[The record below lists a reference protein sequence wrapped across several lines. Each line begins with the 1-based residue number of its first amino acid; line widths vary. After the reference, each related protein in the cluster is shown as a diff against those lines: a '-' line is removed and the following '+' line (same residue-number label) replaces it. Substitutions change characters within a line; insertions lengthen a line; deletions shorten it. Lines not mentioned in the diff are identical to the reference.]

1 MISILSPLPGILPAM
16 DGMDTS
22 DHARVAS
29 LAEEARATLAYLD
42 YPKRAWTR
50 PVTAPDGSEAAD
62 VLVAGAGIN
71 GLAVAFLLAR
81 EKVARV
87 RVIDAA
93 EEGREGPWLGFARM
107 RWLRTPKELVGPDL
121 GVAPLSF
128 PAWYAARFGT
138 AAWDALVRAPNG
150 VWMDYLGWFR
160 EAACIAVE
168 NGTRLVSIAQSGEGL
183 FACTLVG
190 PGGEERCFAR
200 RIVLATGVLGAGGP
214 TMPEAIA
221 ALPAPLRAHSSDSIN
236 FAALAGKRV
245 AVIGAGA
252 SAFDNAAVAL
262 ERGAAS
268 VTLIAR
274 RAAIEQPNVKQAME
288 FAGFLRH
295 YGELSDA
302 QRFRL
307 HRVLARFA
315 VPPPPDSVA
324 RCTDHGARFR
334 VLTAAPLH
342 AARVEGGA
350 ALLDTARGQ
359 VAVDYVIAATGFA
372 VRMAARPEL
381 AAFTDRIARW
391 ADRFPPAAA
400 DASLGAMPY
409 LDAGFAY
416 TAREAADAPVL
427 ARIHDVGIAA
437 VPSVGPVCVGLNGM
451 KFGPDRV
458 VRAITRSLFLEE
470 AEAHVAAVE
479 AFADTAAPAGNDP
492 TVI

>member
-1 MISILSPLPGILPAM
+1 
-16 DGMDTS
+16 MDTP
-22 DHARVAS
+22 DHPRVAA
-29 LAEEARATLAYLD
+29 LADEARATLGYID
-42 YPKRAWTR
+42 YPRRSWTR
-50 PVTAPDGSEAAD
+50 PVVAPDGSEAAD

-87 RVIDAA
+87 RVVDAA
-93 EEGREGPWLGFARM
+93 EEGHEGPWLGFARM

-128 PAWYAARFGT
+128 PTWYAARFGT

-150 VWMDYLGWFR
+150 VWMDYLRWFR
-160 EAACIAVE
+160 ETAGITVE
-168 NGTRLVSIAQSGEGL
+168 NGTRLVAIAEAGEGL
-183 FACTLVG
+183 FACTLAG

-214 TMPEAIA
+214 AMPAEIA
-221 ALPAPLRAHSSDSIN
+221 ALPGHLRAHSSDMIDV
-236 FAALAGKRV
+236 AALAGKRV

-274 RAAIEQPNVKQAME
+274 RASIEQPNVKQAME

-334 VLTAAPLH
+334 VLTASPLR

-350 ALLDTARGQ
+350 VALDTPQGTIA
-359 VAVDYVIAATGFA
+359 ADFVIAATGFA
-372 VRMAARPEL
+372 VRMGGRPEL
-381 AAFTDRIARW
+381 AAFADRIALW
-391 ADRFPPAAA
+391 ADRFPPAGA
-400 DASLGAMPY
+400 DATLGAMPY

-416 TAREAADAPVL
+416 TARDAADAPML
-427 ARIHDVGIAA
+427 ARLHDVGIAA